1 MSKDDAPIVL
11 GWLTSPHGLKGW
23 MKIQSHTR
31 PNIDIFK
38 YDHWLVSDDNG
49 WKKIKLENSRSQGKG
64 LIVKLQGCDDRNQAE
79 AFGKREIAISA
90 EQLETLATNEYYW
103 SDLIGL
109 RVKSQQGFDFGQVDS
124 LVETGSNDV
133 LVVKGEK
140 ERLIPYISPDV
151 IKRIDLDAA
160 IIEVDWDPDF

>member
-1 MSKDDAPIVL
+1 MSKGDAPVVI

-31 PNIDIFK
+31 PGTDIFK
-38 YDHWLVSDDNG
+38 YDHWLIGNG
-49 WKKIKLENSRSQGKG
+49 DSWKKTKIENHRAQGKG
-64 LIVKLQGCDDRNQAE
+64 LIVKLEGCDDRNQSE
-79 AFGKREIAISA
+79 ALCKHEIGISA
-90 EQLETLATNEYYW
+90 DQLDVLAENEFYW

-109 RVKSQQGFDFGQVDS
+109 QVKSSQGFDFGRVDS

-133 LVVKGEK
+133 LVVKGDK

-151 IKRIDLDAA
+151 IKNIDLDSAV
-160 IIEVDWDPDF
+160 IEVDWDPDF